1 MENTSQKVV
10 FVVGSEY
17 EAGLLLAKLKC
28 SSLSTGINIAIN
40 IAINKESDV
49 LTERQ
54 KKISDIDFL
63 LEPIHQNPIRIFKDK
78 QRYQKHF
85 KKNKLK

>member
-1 MENTSQKVV
+1 MGKTIL
-10 FVVGSEY
+10 VVGSES
-17 EAGLLLAKLKC
+17 EANLLATKLDC
-28 SSLSTGINIAIN
+28 YGLSIGINIVV
-40 IAINKESDV
+40 NKESDV

-54 KKISDIDFL
+54 KRFSNIDFL
-63 LEPIHQNPIRIFKDK
+63 IAPIHQKPIRIFKDK